1 MSWRERWQYDLQ
13 YVRQLAL
20 ALDFRI
26 LVRTVMVVVLGEARF
41 HTPPGREET

>member
-41 HTPPGREET
+41 HTPPRREER